1 MLIQSA
7 RLIPLLTRFAVA
19 VLFVRVYTNSQHC
32 PCQDAPIEDDNHQ
45 LQRNLNISTD
55 SLILCIN
62 DANSDQKK
70 LLQKLVLK
78 DITLSFVKK
87 GFDAAADCNVLLKI
101 INKKDKIRFPTF
113 DRQLCPGVCRPVP
126 EMQILSNIF
135 VVDNLTLTSDL
146 LLTCT
151 LDGSMVSPTATIS
164 SPSPSNTRS
173 KVIGNFNIT
182 TNISKETD
190 NDNIQLSALLRAM
203 FWRRIMECYEK
214 KFWGSRYKQ
223 ELLKPFTDQVVAPL
237 SKLLD
242 DRNQISRRPVYS
254 LIIWIGSESKLSLI
268 IEQAKVLTDQPFEG
282 SKSVIGWSAT
292 DEAFSCRLD
301 KVKCLQK
308 KGRKFLP
315 QSAINFMSEGWACA
329 QRRPL
334 RALAHTLLLLDPEFV
349 ILLDDDSYLNYNLL
363 QFKYGE
369 SLTQGPMS
377 VRALMMGELI
387 GAVGDEGHLTKWG
400 IFAGGGG
407 YVINKKALQVLTGYE
422 LKYYEGEGTRTS
434 SILNISNDDAFRS
447 NRHIFQLSLYK
458 LGKTNSEKYCK
469 KEKGQHCILP
479 GLPKPSRTLP
489 TTATTSINLTSQLN
503 STSTTTS
510 TSLDSIENASL
521 SVTISVRLIDFCAN
535 MLANENTCD
544 HRYVRT
550 CMCLDFIFSVFI
562 FSLSKNILYFDFIL
576 NFSV

>member
-7 RLIPLLTRFAVA
+7 RLIPLLTRFAVV
-19 VLFVRVYTNSQHC
+19 VLIVSVYTNSQHC
-32 PCQDAPIEDDNHQ
+32 PCQDAPIEDYNHQ
-45 LQRNLNISTD
+45 FQRNLNISTD

-70 LLQKLVLK
+70 LLQKLVLNG
-78 DITLSFVKK
+78 ITLSFVKK
-87 GFDAAADCNVLLKI
+87 GIDVTADCNVLLKI
-101 INKKDKIRFPTF
+101 INRKDKISFPTF
-113 DRQLCPGVCRPVP
+113 DRQLCPGVCRPIP
-126 EMQILSNIF
+126 EMRILSNIF
-135 VVDNLTLTSDL
+135 VGGNLNLTADL

-164 SPSPSNTRS
+164 SPSPSSTQS
-173 KVIGNFNIT
+173 KVIGNFNST
-182 TNISKETD
+182 TNISMEIESD
-190 NDNIQLSALLRAM
+190 NAQLSALLRAM

-214 KFWGSRYKQ
+214 KFWGTRYEQ

-237 SKLLD
+237 SEWQA

-254 LIIWIGSESKLSLI
+254 LIIWIGSQSKLSLI
-268 IEQAKVLTDQPFEG
+268 IEQAKVLIDQPFRG
-282 SKSVIGWSAT
+282 SRSVIGWSAT
-292 DEAFSCRLD
+292 DETFSCRLD

-363 QFKYGE
+363 QFKYGD

-377 VRALMMGELI
+377 VRALLMGELI

-407 YVINKKALQVLTGYE
+407 YVINKKALQVLNGYE
-422 LKYYEGEGTRTS
+422 LKYYEGEGTRTP

-447 NRHIFQLSLYK
+447 NLHIFYLSLYK

-479 GLPKPSRTLP
+479 GLPKPSRSLP
-489 TTATTSINLTSQLN
+489 TTTTTSINLTSQFN
-503 STSTTTS
+503 STSP
-510 TSLDSIENASL
+510 SLEVIESASL

-544 HRYVRT
+544 HR
-550 CMCLDFIFSVFI
+550 
-562 FSLSKNILYFDFIL
+562 
-576 NFSV
+576 